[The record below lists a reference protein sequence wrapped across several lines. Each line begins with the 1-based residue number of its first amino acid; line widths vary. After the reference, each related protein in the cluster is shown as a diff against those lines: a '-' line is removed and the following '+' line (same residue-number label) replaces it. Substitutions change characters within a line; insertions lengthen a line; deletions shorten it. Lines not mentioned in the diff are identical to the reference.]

1 MSVSREPL
9 LKIETFPVGTF
20 ACNCSIIYSPA
31 TKEALV
37 IDPGNDVNEV
47 MSRISALGL
56 KVKALLHT
64 HAHFDHIGQSQQV
77 KNVTGA
83 PVLLHRDD
91 EFLYQALSQQGLFFG
106 ESVMQPPPCDG
117 WISDDEEFGI
127 LLPADGTGLV
137 SSKLRNILSAIH
149 TPGHTPGSCSFYT
162 TLLETPTL
170 FSGDTLFYNSIGRT
184 DLPGGDQGKLLAS
197 IKHRLL
203 PLPDETVCIPGH
215 GPATSIYHERKNNPY
230 L

>member
-1 MSVSREPL
+1 
-9 LKIETFPVGTF
+9 
-20 ACNCSIIYSPA
+20 
-31 TKEALV
+31 
-37 IDPGNDVNEV
+37 
-47 MSRISALGL
+47 
-56 KVKALLHT
+56 
-64 HAHFDHIGQSQQV
+64 
-77 KNVTGA
+77 
-83 PVLLHRDD
+83 
-91 EFLYQALSQQGLFFG
+91 
-106 ESVMQPPPCDG
+106 MQPPPCDG

-137 SSKLRNILSAIH
+137 SSKLKYPQRYSY
-149 TPGHTPGSCSFYT
+149 PGHTPGSCSFYT